1 VCILGEACLIKNL
14 LNILKLKPLATRLL
28 AYILIFSTS
37 VAIVSTGVQLYF
49 DFRSEVDSI
58 ESSLDQVSATFS
70 DSLSNSLWHVD
81 QDELRLHLNGI
92 DKLQNIHFVSVATGY
107 GDVISVGEMP
117 KDVKKISRNYP
128 LVYKRANDNVEAHW
142 LGELTIVSSLKP
154 VYQRLKGKF
163 LIILVS
169 QSIKTFFV
177 SLFILLIVRTLLT
190 KHLETMARYARN
202 LDMENLSEALKLKR
216 KAPDKSDELSDVVH
230 ALNQMRIRLYRDTS
244 LLKKSESQ
252 SIDERNQAVQA
263 SKAKSLFLAN
273 MSHELRTPMN
283 GVLGFSSLL
292 LDTGLDNEQREYV
305 QTIQGSAES
314 LLGIVNDILDISRIE
329 SGKLIIEPI
338 AFSLRSTVVDVI
350 SLLGKK
356 AEAKGVALET
366 RIDPELPMLLEGDP
380 VRLRQI
386 LINLTSNAIKFTS
399 RGHVLIS
406 IEYIKQLHNDV
417 QLRMTVEDTGIGI
430 NSEHQ
435 LTIFEE
441 FKQADP
447 STTRKYGGSGLGL
460 AICKQLVELMGGQI
474 GLESEVDKGA
484 TFWITL
490 SLPMV
495 KEPLTNVQED
505 MNALEG
511 LRVLVLDSYELSQK
525 ITLESLN
532 QWGVQFESAHTAGEA
547 LKLLELASDTGRPF
561 DMILMDDF
569 MPDMDGMDFCEIVR
583 SSPYCPNVSLLVLS
597 SNPQRGDAARFRA
610 AGVDGFL
617 SKQLR
622 DQYLRSA
629 IQQVV
634 IEKRLYEKGLLEK
647 NVSGKTCHEKKLVT
661 RFTIQGQEAPKV
673 DEAVSDSLV
682 RVLLVE
688 DNVVNQKLA
697 ARMLE
702 KAGCKVD
709 VADNGKVAIDQW
721 QENNY
726 QMVFMDCMMP
736 VMDGYEATRE
746 IRLQEALS
754 GLDRT
759 PIIALTANA
768 MEGEREYCQNAGMD
782 EFITKPVKA
791 EQLRSV
797 VEQFVEASIV
807 STSDK

>member
-1 VCILGEACLIKNL
+1 
-14 LNILKLKPLATRLL
+14 
-28 AYILIFSTS
+28 
-37 VAIVSTGVQLYF
+37 VSTGVQLYF

-58 ESSLDQVSATFS
+58 ENSLDQVSATFS

-92 DKLQNIHFVSVATGY
+92 AKLQNIHFVSVATGY

-117 KDVKKISRNYP
+117 KDKKKISRNYP

-142 LGELTIVSSLKP
+142 LGELTIVSSLQP
-154 VYQRLKGKF
+154 VYQRIKGKF

-169 QSIKTFFV
+169 QSVKTFFV
-177 SLFILLIVRTLLT
+177 SLFILLIVRALLT
-190 KHLETMARYARN
+190 RHLETMARYARN

-252 SIDERNQAVQA
+252 SIDERDQAIQA

-406 IEYIKQLHNDV
+406 IEYIKQLHNDI

-430 NSEHQ
+430 NPEHQ

-460 AICKQLVELMGGQI
+460 AICKQLVELMGGDI

-525 ITLESLN
+525 ITLESLS
-532 QWGVQFESAHTAGEA
+532 QWGVQFESVHTAGEA

-583 SSPYCPNVSLLVLS
+583 SSPSCPDVSLLVLS

-634 IEKRLYEKGLLEK
+634 IEKRLYENGQLER
-647 NVSGKTCHEKKLVT
+647 KLVT

-673 DEAVSDSLV
+673 DEVVSDSQV
-682 RVLLVE
+682 HVLLVE

-702 KAGCKVD
+702 KVGCKVD
-709 VADNGKVAIDQW
+709 VADNGKVAIDHW

-768 MEGEREYCQNAGMD
+768 MEGEREYCQSAGMD

-797 VEQFVEASIV
+797 VEQFVDSSIV

>member
-1 VCILGEACLIKNL
+1 MLFKDL
-14 LNILKLKPLATRLL
+14 LQYFKLRPLATRVL
-28 AYILIFSTS
+28 AYILLFSTF
-37 VAIVSTGVQLYF
+37 VAILSTGVQLYF
-49 DFRSEVDSI
+49 DFKREVVSI
-58 ESSLDQVSATFS
+58 ESSLDQVSDTFS

-81 QDELRLHLNGI
+81 KEELSLHLNGI
-92 DKLQNIHFVSVATGY
+92 RKLQNVNFVSVSTGY
-107 GDVISVGEMP
+107 GEVISIGKMP
-117 KDVKKISRNYP
+117 TDKRRVSRAYP
-128 LVYKRANDNVEAHW
+128 LVYKRPHDNVEAHW
-142 LGELTIVSSLKP
+142 LGELTIVASLEP
-154 VYQRLKGKF
+154 VYEHLWGKA

-169 QSIKTFFV
+169 QSIKTFVV
-177 SLFILLIVRTLLT
+177 SIFILLIVRVLVT
-190 KHLETMARYARN
+190 KHLETMSRYTRN
-202 LDMENLSEALKLKR
+202 LDMENLSDPLKLKR
-216 KAPDKSDELSDVVH
+216 KAPRKPDELTDVVY
-230 ALNQMRIRLYRDTS
+230 ALNQMRLRLFRETS
-244 LLKKSESQ
+244 RLKQSESQ
-252 SIDERNQAVQA
+252 SIDERDQAIQA

-338 AFSLRSTVVDVI
+338 AFSLRNTVIDVI
-350 SLLGKK
+350 GLLGKK
-356 AEAKGVALET
+356 AEAKGIALET
-366 RIDPELPMLLEGDP
+366 RIDPELPILLEGDP

-399 RGHVLIS
+399 QGHVLIS
-406 IEYIKQLHNDV
+406 IEYIKQSQSDV
-417 QLRMTVEDTGIGI
+417 ELRMAVEDTGIGI
-430 NSEHQ
+430 SEEHQ
-435 LTIFEE
+435 RTIFEE

-460 AICKQLVELMGGQI
+460 AICKQLVGLMGGQV
-474 GLESEVDKGA
+474 GLESDENKGSS
-484 TFWITL
+484 FWVTL

-495 KEPLTNVQED
+495 RKPLTNVLED

-511 LRVLVLDSYELSQK
+511 VRILVLDSYELSQK

-532 QWGVQFESAHTAGEA
+532 QWGVQFDSASTAGDA
-547 LKLLELASDTGRPF
+547 LRALELAADTGQPF

-583 SSPYCPNVSLLVLS
+583 SAPQWQDISLVVLS
-597 SNPQRGDAARFRA
+597 SNPQRGDASRFRS
-610 AGVDGFL
+610 AGVNGFL

-622 DQYLRSA
+622 DQYLRAA
-629 IQQVV
+629 IHQVFSDKHV
-634 IEKRLYEKGLLEK
+634 NNKR
-647 NVSGKTCHEKKLVT
+647 LVT
-661 RFTIQGQEAPKV
+661 RFTIQGQDAPRS
-673 DEAVSDSLV
+673 EETVSGAGV
-682 RVLLVE
+682 NVLLVE
-688 DNVVNQKLA
+688 DNIVNQKLA

-709 VADNGKVAIDQW
+709 VANNGKEAVKRWVD
-721 QENNY
+721 EHY

-746 IRLQEALS
+746 IRRQEQES
-754 GLDRT
+754 GLSRT

-768 MEGEREYCQNAGMD
+768 MEGERERCQDAGMD

-791 EQLRSV
+791 KQLKSV
-797 VEQFVEASIV
+797 VELYLEA
-807 STSDK
+807 

>member
-1 VCILGEACLIKNL
+1 MLKILR
-14 LNILKLKPLATRLL
+14 LKPLATRLL
-28 AYILIFSTS
+28 AYIIIFSTS

-58 ESSLDQVSATFS
+58 EHSLDQVSDTFS

-92 DKLQNIHFVSVATGY
+92 GKLQNIHFVSVATGY
-107 GDVISVGEMP
+107 GDVVSIGEMP
-117 KDVKKISRNYP
+117 KDETKILRNYP
-128 LVYKRANDNVEAHW
+128 LLYTRANDNVDAHW
-142 LGELTIVSSLKP
+142 LGELTIVSSLQP

-163 LIILVS
+163 LVILVS

-177 SLFILLIVRTLLT
+177 SLFILLIVRVLLT
-190 KHLETMARYARN
+190 RHLETMAHYARN

-216 KAPDKSDELSDVVH
+216 KAPDESDELSDVVH

-252 SIDERNQAVQA
+252 SIDERDQAIQA

-329 SGKLIIEPI
+329 SGKLVIEPI

-356 AEAKGVALET
+356 AEAKGIALET

-406 IEYIKQLHNDV
+406 IEHIKQLHNDV

-430 NSEHQ
+430 SQAHQ

-441 FKQADP
+441 FTQADA

-460 AICKQLVELMGGQI
+460 AICKQLVALMEGQI

-484 TFWITL
+484 TFWVTL
-490 SLPMV
+490 SLSMV

-511 LRVLVLDSYELSQK
+511 LSILVLDSYELSQK

-532 QWGVQFESAHTAGEA
+532 QWGVQFESAHTAGDA
-547 LKLLELASDTGRPF
+547 LKLLELAFDTGRPF

-583 SSPYCPNVSLLVLS
+583 SSPYCSEISLLVLS

-622 DQYLRSA
+622 DKYLRPA
-629 IQQVV
+629 IQQIVLD
-634 IEKRLYEKGLLEK
+634 KRLYEKDRSEK
-647 NVSGKTCHEKKLVT
+647 TFSQKASSVKRYSEKPWPEKKLVT
-661 RFTIQGQEAPKV
+661 RFTIQGQEAPKI
-673 DEAVSDSLV
+673 DEVMSGTQIY
-682 RVLLVE
+682 VLLVE

-721 QENNY
+721 QKNNY

-746 IRLQEALS
+746 IRLQESLS

-768 MEGEREYCQNAGMD
+768 MEGERECCQNAGMD
-782 EFITKPVKA
+782 EFITKPVKV
-791 EQLRSV
+791 EQLRLV
-797 VEQFVEASIV
+797 VEQFID
-807 STSDK
+807 TDISDK